1 MSLPSPSGGRGGGGL
16 PPPIAAGFG
25 GAGSGGG
32 GGRGDK
38 GLSLPLAETF
48 RLAWADP
55 DLKARI
61 LFVLAMFAVFT
72 LGTHIPVP
80 IRGYGSEEIYKKL
93 SQIQYF
99 QYLDAFG
106 GGALR
111 RVSILALGL
120 QPYITASIII
130 QVLTTAFPQWK
141 KELQEGGEYARKTQ
155 NKRTRLLAL
164 GLCFA
169 QGAATLNQMSSAIP
183 NLGIGDKALVVLF
196 WTAGAMFMLWL
207 GEQISEK
214 GIGNGTSLMIFAGI
228 VLSLPN
234 QFGSLW
240 KGYSVEHTVSIF
252 SLIAIA
258 VIFLVATWFI
268 VYFTTAQRRIPI
280 QHMRRQV
287 GTKTMGGATSYLPLS
302 VNMAGVMPIIFA
314 STFLF
319 LPSQFATFAG
329 GDTTPLGRGLKDFGD
344 IMQPMNGK
352 ALATWLPIQRGVV
365 GSLIYLVLIF
375 LFTYFWT
382 AIQYNVEDIS
392 NNLKRG
398 GSFIPGVRPGKQ
410 TKDFLDGV
418 ISRITV
424 VGAAF
429 VACVALMQFVAPV
442 IARLPQGYQLS
453 ALGGTSLLI
462 MVSVALETMRQ
473 IEANLLMKQYGQ

>member
-1 MSLPSPSGGRGGGGL
+1 MSLP
-16 PPPIAAGFG
+16 AGFG
-25 GAGSGGG
+25 GGGDFG
-32 GGRGDK
+32 APARGRGDK

-80 IRGYGSEEIYKKL
+80 IRGYSSEDIYRKL
-93 SQIQYF
+93 EALPFF

-155 NKRTRLLAL
+155 NKRTRVLAL
-164 GLCFA
+164 ALCFA
-169 QGAATLNQMSSAIP
+169 QGWATLAQMQTAIP
-183 NLGIGDKALVVLF
+183 SLGAFDKALVILF

-234 QFGSLW
+234 QFATLWHNTQTGVVNPLSL
-240 KGYSVEHTVSIF
+240 V
-252 SLIAIA
+252 AIA
-258 VIFLVATWFI
+258 VIFIVATWFI

-287 GTKTMGGATSYLPLS
+287 GTKVMGGATSYLPLS

-314 STFLF
+314 STFLY
-319 LPSQFATFAG
+319 LPGQFASFFG
-329 GDTTPLGRGLKDFGD
+329 NERTPLGRGLLEIGSFL
-344 IMQPMNGK
+344 QPTNTDRF
-352 ALATWLPIQRGVV
+352 LHWLPLSKGVF
-365 GSLIYLVLIF
+365 GSLAYLVLIF

-392 NNLKRG
+392 QNLKRG

-418 ISRITV
+418 ISRITL

-429 VACVALMQFVAPV
+429 VACVALLQYVAPV
-442 IARLPQGYQLS
+442 LAFLPKNTYIS

>member
-1 MSLPSPSGGRGGGGL
+1 MSLPSGFGGGL
-16 PPPIAAGFG
+16 DYGVSR
-25 GAGSGGG
+25 GS
-32 GGRGDK
+32 RGDK
-38 GLSLPLAETF
+38 GLSLPLAETI

-80 IRGYGSEEIYKKL
+80 VRGVRSEDLFKALEKIPF
-93 SQIQYF
+93 F
-99 QYLDAFG
+99 QYMDAFG

-111 RVSILALGL
+111 RLSIFALGL
-120 QPYITASIII
+120 QPYITASIIM
-130 QVLTTAFPQWK
+130 QVLTTALPQWK
-141 KELQEGGEYARKTQ
+141 KELQEGGEYARKAQ
-155 NKRTRLLAL
+155 NKRTRVLSVA
-164 GLCFA
+164 LCFA
-169 QGAATLNQMSSAIP
+169 QGFGYLSQMGPALPATVTFF
-183 NLGIGDKALVVLF
+183 DKLLILLF
-196 WTAGAMFMLWL
+196 WNAGSMFTLWL

-234 QFGSLW
+234 QFRSLW
-240 KGYSVEHTVSIF
+240 TAATVEHTINPL
-252 SLIAIA
+252 SLVALA
-258 VIFLVATWFI
+258 VIFLVATYYI
-268 VYFTTAQRRIPI
+268 VYFTIAQRRIPI

-287 GTKTMGGATSYLPLS
+287 GTKVTGGATSYLPLS
-302 VNMAGVMPIIFA
+302 VNMVGVMPIIFA
-314 STFLF
+314 STFLY
-319 LPSQFATFAG
+319 LPGQFATFFG
-329 GDTTPLGRGLKDFGD
+329 GEKSPIGGALTNFGSFL
-344 IMQPMNGK
+344 QPVSDK
-352 ALATWLPIQRGVV
+352 VIAPWLPINRGVI
-365 GSLIYLVLIF
+365 GSLLYMVLIF
-375 LFTYFWT
+375 VFTYFWT

-418 ISRITV
+418 ISRITI

-429 VACVALMQFVAPV
+429 VAGVALLQFIAPV
-442 IARLPQGYQLS
+442 LSGLPKGTYIS
-453 ALGGTSLLI
+453 AIGGTSLLI

>member
-1 MSLPSPSGGRGGGGL
+1 MSLPGGGRGGN
-16 PPPIAAGFG
+16 PPVGNMPTGFG
-25 GAGSGGG
+25 GAGDM
-32 GGRGDK
+32 GGRGKGDK
-38 GLSLPLAETF
+38 ALSLPLAETF

-55 DLKARI
+55 DLKGRI

-80 IRGYGSEEIYKKL
+80 IRGVRSEDLYAKL
-93 SQIQYF
+93 AALPYF
-99 QYLDAFG
+99 QLLDAFG

-155 NKRTRLLAL
+155 NKRTRVLSLVLCVAQSLATIGQMNQAL
-164 GLCFA
+164 PQTVTWFDKGL
-169 QGAATLNQMSSAIP
+169 I
-183 NLGIGDKALVVLF
+183 VLF

-234 QFGSLW
+234 QFIRLW
-240 KGYSVEHTVSIF
+240 EGYQQGLVQWYSF
-252 SLIAIA
+252 FLITL
-258 VIFLVATWFI
+258 IFLAATWFI
-268 VYFTTAQRRIPI
+268 VYFTIAQRRIPI

-287 GTKTMGGATSYLPLS
+287 GTKVMGGATSYLPLS

-314 STFLF
+314 STFLY
-319 LPSQFATFAG
+319 LPAQFASYVG
-329 GDTTPLGRGLKDFGD
+329 GERTPLGRFLTGFSEFL
-344 IMQPMNGK
+344 QPLNHK
-352 ALATWLPIQRGVV
+352 PVADWLPIQRGVF
-365 GSLIYLVLIF
+365 GSIGFLVLIF

-392 NNLKRG
+392 QNLKKG
-398 GSFIPGVRPGKQ
+398 GSFIPGIRPGKQ

-418 ISRITV
+418 ISRVTV

-429 VACVALMQFVAPV
+429 ISVVALLQYIAPV
-442 IARLPQGYQLS
+442 LAFLPSGAYIS

>member
-1 MSLPSPSGGRGGGGL
+1 MSLP
-16 PPPIAAGFG
+16 AGFG
-25 GAGSGGG
+25 GGDYGSARRSG
-32 GGRGDK
+32 GDK

-48 RLAWADP
+48 KMAWADP

-61 LFVLAMFAVFT
+61 IFVLAMFAVFT

-80 IRGYGSEEIYKKL
+80 VRGYSSEQIFDKL
-93 SQIQYF
+93 KNNQYF
-99 QYLDAFG
+99 VLQDIFG

-111 RVSILALGL
+111 RLSILALGL

-155 NKRTRLLAL
+155 NKRTRFLSL
-164 GLCFA
+164 GLCVA
-169 QGAATLNQMSSAIP
+169 QSLAIINPIRQSLP
-183 NLGIGDKALVVLF
+183 NLTIVDQILMVLF
-196 WTAGAMFMLWL
+196 WMAGTMFVLWQA
-207 GEQISEK
+207 EQISEK
-214 GIGNGTSLMIFAGI
+214 GIGNGTSLMIFASI
-228 VLSLPN
+228 VLSIPN
-234 QFGSLW
+234 QFGNLW
-240 KGYSVEHTVSIF
+240 KGVTVDHNVNPL
-252 SLIAIA
+252 SLVVIA
-258 VIFLVATWFI
+258 VIFLAATWGI

-287 GTKTMGGATSYLPLS
+287 GTKVMGGATSYLPLS

-314 STFLF
+314 STFLY
-319 LPSQFATFAG
+319 LPAQFANFAG
-329 GDTTPLGRGLKDFGD
+329 GDKTP
-344 IMQPMNGK
+344 
-352 ALATWLPIQRGVV
+352 V
-365 GSLIYLVLIF
+365 GSFLNEVGTYLRPDNSERVLGFLPKGIAGSLVYLVLIF

-418 ISRITV
+418 ISRITII
-424 VGAAF
+424 GAGF
-429 VACVALMQFVAPV
+429 VAVVALLQYIAPV
-442 IARLPQGYQLS
+442 LAFLPKGTFLS
-453 ALGGTSLLI
+453 ALGGTTLLI